1 MKSEKISNQCYFHY
15 YHLCYCCCY
24 CQCLHNDNVYS
35 IILVI
40 LLLVSISISLPYD
53 LLPTA
58 FYGLLKYFFNVF
70 FSFREVKQECFANIG
85 WKKLTVFSLLFPV
98 SSTLSW
104 PFSFILF
111 LLKELFNGLLWK
123 LQMLRVLSSQS
134 LSRQVPE

>member
-70 FSFREVKQECFANIG
+70 FFLQRSKARMFCKYRLKKTYCFFAFISG
-85 WKKLTVFSLLFPV
+85 VFY
-98 SSTLSW
+98 T
-104 PFSFILF
+104 IMTF
-111 LLKELFNGLLWK
+111 LLYLISFK
-123 LQMLRVLSSQS
+123 RAI
-134 LSRQVPE
+134 